1 MTLIP
6 VALDDTERR
15 LIRCALLAWASCP
28 VGDSDRTVA
37 LLIKI
42 ERAENERD

>member
-15 LIRCALLAWASCP
+15 LIRCALLAWAGCP
-28 VGDSDRTVA
+28 ADDRDRTVA
-37 LLIKI
+37 LLIRI
-42 ERAENERD
+42 ERVEETHR